1 VIPIPKGKPFRFP
14 QIARV
19 VVPLIMTTPN
29 PDRTTGIGDLTI
41 TDQLIVKRSVSLSIG
56 VGAVVVFPTASDDRL
71 GQGKYQIGP
80 SVSLISQTKTG
91 WQIGV
96 ILQDQISFAG
106 DPDRADV
113 HQLGVQPILNYVT
126 GKWYFGVGDFT
137 STFDWK
143 NGGAATIPLA
153 FQAGYVTKIGKYH
166 YNFSVEP
173 FKVVAHDG
181 PSADWGVR
189 LGFVIL
195 IRERFK

>member
-1 VIPIPKGKPFRFP
+1 MSIS
-14 QIARV
+14 
-19 VVPLIMTTPN
+19 
-29 PDRTTGIGDLTI
+29 
-41 TDQLIVKRSVSLSIG
+41 DQLIVRRRASLSVG

-80 SVSLISQTKTG
+80 SVSLISQTANG

-96 ILQDQISFAG
+96 IVQDQISFAG
-106 DPDRADV
+106 DPDRPDV
-113 HQLGVQPILNYVT
+113 HQFGVQPILNYVT
-126 GKWYFGVGDFT
+126 GKWYFGAGDFT
-137 STFDWK
+137 STFDWE

-173 FKVVAHDG
+173 FKVVKYDG

-189 LGFVIL
+189 FGFVML
-195 IRERFK
+195 VPEHFR